1 LISEPRKNQLAAWR
15 KRLLQH
21 VVSPSL
27 LLKRVRTPRRSI
39 QLFIAPFVDK
49 KLTSTSTSAQS
60 KMLAHAFQSLVLVK
74 EDILAPFKLEVFED
88 HFQIAKLSAMEE
100 KGLGVLFD
108 KFGSDKR
115 RHDYDL
121 FYEKILIDLLN
132 RNKDD
137 VHVFEIGLGTNNLN
151 VLSNMGLH
159 GKPGASLRAFCGF
172 SERVKVV
179 GADIDKRVLFQEE
192 RIQTFFVDQLD
203 VSSLLELQH
212 IAKQSHLII
221 DDGLHNPEAN
231 LNVLVTYKDMM
242 QSGSWLVIE
251 DISPSEFNLRLW
263 QLVQGQMH
271 NFKSGIFELP
281 NAYVFIA
288 QKI

>member
-1 LISEPRKNQLAAWR
+1 M
-15 KRLLQH
+15 
-21 VVSPSL
+21 SPSL
-27 LLKRVRTPRRSI
+27 LLKRVRTPRRSV
-39 QLFIAPFVDK
+39 QLLIAPFVDK

-88 HFQIAKLSAMEE
+88 HFQIAKLGAMEE
-100 KGLGVLFD
+100 KRLGVLFD

-115 RHDYDL
+115 RNDYDL

-137 VHVFEIGLGTNNLN
+137 VHIFEIGLGTNNLN

-172 SERVKVV
+172 SKRVKVV

-242 QSGSWLVIE
+242 QSGSWLIIE